1 MASET
6 GRDLAVSVSLV
17 GRRHPGAVEH
27 APKGPTMLV
36 IGFLLILLAAAV
48 IAYVLLA
55 TAGDPAVEI
64 SYGVLNVE
72 ITPLWLYLA
81 GVLTLLVAAV
91 GVWMVGAGARTKA
104 RKAREVRELRK
115 QAKEADRRAARTG
128 DPTVR
133 PGVGTGTDTTRT
145 APTTGPRTPSSAP
158 PTTDRP
164 GTTGTT
170 TRRNPLDH
178 DA

>member
-1 MASET
+1 
-6 GRDLAVSVSLV
+6 
-17 GRRHPGAVEH
+17 
-27 APKGPTMLV
+27 MLV

-55 TAGDPAVEI
+55 TAGDAAVGI
-64 SYGVLNVE
+64 SYGVLNVD

-115 QAKEADRRAARTG
+115 QAKEADRRATRTG
-128 DPTVR
+128 DSQVSPR
-133 PGVGTGTDTTRT
+133 VGAGGTTGART
-145 APTTGPRTPSSAP
+145 APPASTRTTTTPPPPGP
-158 PTTDRP
+158 
-164 GTTGTT
+164 GT
-170 TRRNPLDH
+170 TRRNPLDP